1 MRGGTRIP
9 CEIPVVISSSDPL
22 HAFSERCQIILAN
35 LGGCAARSPRP
46 ILIGSAVHLNGLP
59 SRLRVAAR
67 VINCISLGR
76 FEHKWLLGLSLD
88 EPGNVWGLTKVPEDW
103 QE

>member
-1 MRGGTRIP
+1 MP
-9 CEIPVVISSSDPL
+9 VVVISSDPV
-22 HAFSERCQIILAN
+22 HAFCERCQIILAN

-67 VINCISLGR
+67 VINCISLGK
-76 FEHKWLLGLSLD
+76 FENQWLLGLALD
-88 EPGNVWGLTKVPEDW
+88 EPGNVWGIENAPQDW